1 MNNNNV
7 NQMNNNNVNQ
17 RQNRNGNGNQMNNN
31 NGNQRQ
37 NRNENRNR
45 NNNATRRPP
54 FFRPNVT
61 NENGEQISLFIPRVD
76 ARTSF
81 EKVSFIFHHYQFGKV
96 KNVDFILK
104 KDKNGFDYKSAY
116 IHFDHFYNSENCCML
131 VDEIK
136 AVGSESIYC
145 DKYDTKKKW
154 EVFLNTGK
162 KRSGDKPKE
171 GLNMSLLEVQVNAVA
186 EDKPNNDFSSGIPF
200 NLSPEDLKV
209 FNENKEGF
217 MAYLASMKKV
227 TDAAYSTTV
236 PQWILEQALNPPVVD
251 DLEEGEVKDA

>member
-1 MNNNNV
+1 MSNQMNNNNV
-7 NQMNNNNVNQ
+7 NQMNNNGNQ
-17 RQNRNGNGNQMNNN
+17 RQNRNGN
-31 NGNQRQ
+31 R
-37 NRNENRNR
+37 NRNR

-104 KDKNGFDYKSAY
+104 KDKNGFDYKAAY
-116 IHFDHFYNSENCCML
+116 VHFDHFYNSENCCML

-136 AVGSESIYC
+136 AVGSERIYC
-145 DKYDTKKKW
+145 DKYDTRKKW

-162 KRSGDKPKE
+162 KHSGDKPKE
-171 GLNMSLLEVQVNAVA
+171 RLNTSLLEVEVNAVP

-217 MAYLASMKKV
+217 MAYLADMKKI

-236 PQWILEQALNPPVVD
+236 PQLMLEQALNPPVVD
-251 DLEEGEVKDA
+251 DDLEEGQVKDA

>member
-1 MNNNNV
+1 
-7 NQMNNNNVNQ
+7 
-17 RQNRNGNGNQMNNN
+17 
-31 NGNQRQ
+31 
-37 NRNENRNR
+37 
-45 NNNATRRPP
+45 
-54 FFRPNVT
+54 
-61 NENGEQISLFIPRVD
+61 
-76 ARTSF
+76 
-81 EKVSFIFHHYQFGKV
+81 
-96 KNVDFILK
+96 
-104 KDKNGFDYKSAY
+104 
-116 IHFDHFYNSENCCML
+116 ML

-162 KRSGDKPKE
+162 KRAGDKPKE
-171 GLNMSLLEVQVNAVA
+171 GLNMSLLEVQVNA
-186 EDKPNNDFSSGIPF
+186 ETKPSNDWASGIPF

-217 MAYLASMKKV
+217 MAYLADMKKV

-251 DLEEGEVKDA
+251 DDLEEGEVKDA

>member
-1 MNNNNV
+1 MS

-17 RQNRNGNGNQMNNN
+17 RMNGNV
-31 NGNQRQ
+31 NQRQ

-54 FFRPNVT
+54 LFRPNVT

-186 EDKPNNDFSSGIPF
+186 EDKPNNDWASGIPF
-200 NLSPEDLKV
+200 NFSPEDLKV

-217 MAYLASMKKV
+217 MAYLADMKKV

-251 DLEEGEVKDA
+251 DDLEEGEVKDA

>member
-1 MNNNNV
+1 MS
-7 NQMNNNNVNQ
+7 NQMNNNGNKRMNGNVRMNGNGNQMNNKNGNQ
-17 RQNRNGNGNQMNNN
+17 RQNRNGNS
-31 NGNQRQ
+31 
-37 NRNENRNR
+37 
-45 NNNATRRPP
+45 NNNAPRRPP
-54 FFRPNVT
+54 VFRPNVT
-61 NENGEQISLFIPRVD
+61 NEHGEQISFFIPRVD

-116 IHFDHFYNSENCCML
+116 VHFDHFYNSENCCML

-136 AVGSESIYC
+136 AVGSESVYC

-154 EVFLNTGK
+154 EVFINTGK
-162 KRSGDKPKE
+162 KQVGDKPKAR
-171 GLNMSLLEVQVNAVA
+171 LNTSLLEVQVNDVV
-186 EDKPNNDFSSGIPF
+186 ETKPNNDWASGIPF

-217 MAYLASMKKV
+217 VAYLAEMKKV
-227 TDAAYSTTV
+227 TDAAYSKTV

-251 DLEEGEVKDA
+251 DDLEEGEVKDA

>member
-1 MNNNNV
+1 MSNQMNNNNV
-7 NQMNNNNVNQ
+7 NQMNNNGNQ
-17 RQNRNGNGNQMNNN
+17 RQNRNGN
-31 NGNQRQ
+31 R
-37 NRNENRNR
+37 NRNR

-104 KDKNGFDYKSAY
+104 KDKNGFDYKAAY
-116 IHFDHFYNSENCCML
+116 VHFDHFYNSENCCML

-136 AVGSESIYC
+136 AVGSERIYC
-145 DKYDTKKKW
+145 DKYDTRKKW

-162 KRSGDKPKE
+162 KHSGDKPKE
-171 GLNMSLLEVQVNAVA
+171 RLNTSLLEVEVNAVA

-217 MAYLASMKKV
+217 MAYLADMKKI

-236 PQWILEQALNPPVVD
+236 PQLMLEQALNPPVVD
-251 DLEEGEVKDA
+251 DDLEEGQVKDA

>member
-1 MNNNNV
+1 MSNQMNNNNV
-7 NQMNNNNVNQ
+7 NQMNNNGNQ
-17 RQNRNGNGNQMNNN
+17 RQNRNGN
-31 NGNQRQ
+31 R
-37 NRNENRNR
+37 NRNR

-104 KDKNGFDYKSAY
+104 KDKNGFDYKAAY
-116 IHFDHFYNSENCCML
+116 VHFDHFYNSENCCML

-136 AVGSESIYC
+136 AVGSERIYC
-145 DKYDTKKKW
+145 DKYDTRKKW

-162 KRSGDKPKE
+162 KHSGDKPKE
-171 GLNMSLLEVQVNAVA
+171 RLNTSLLEVEVNAVA
-186 EDKPNNDFSSGIPF
+186 EGKPNNDFSSGIPF

-217 MAYLASMKKV
+217 MAYLADMKKI

-236 PQWILEQALNPPVVD
+236 PQLMLEQALNPPVVD
-251 DLEEGEVKDA
+251 DDLEEGQVKDA

>member
-1 MNNNNV
+1 MS

-17 RQNRNGNGNQMNNN
+17 RMNG

-37 NRNENRNR
+37 NRNGNGNRNGNS

-54 FFRPNVT
+54 VFRPNVT
-61 NENGEQISLFIPRVD
+61 NEHGDQISFFIPRVD
-76 ARTSF
+76 VRTSF

-116 IHFDHFYNSENCCML
+116 VHFDHFYNSENCCML

-136 AVGSESIYC
+136 AVGSESVYC

-154 EVFLNTGK
+154 DVFLNTGK
-162 KRSGDKPKE
+162 KHSGDKPKE
-171 GLNMSLLEVQVNAVA
+171 RLNTSLLEVQVNNVS
-186 EDKPNNDFSSGIPF
+186 ETKPENVSETKPNNDFSSGIPF
-200 NLSPEDLKV
+200 NLSPEDLKL

-217 MAYLASMKKV
+217 VAYLAEMKKV
-227 TDAAYSTTV
+227 TDAAYSKTV

>member
-1 MNNNNV
+1 MS
-7 NQMNNNNVNQ
+7 NQMNNNNV
-17 RQNRNGNGNQMNNN
+17 NQMNNN

-54 FFRPNVT
+54 FFKPNVT

-162 KRSGDKPKE
+162 KRAGDKPKE
-171 GLNMSLLEVQVNAVA
+171 GLNMSLLEVQVDI
-186 EDKPNNDFSSGIPF
+186 ETKPSNDWASGIPF

-251 DLEEGEVKDA
+251 DDLEEGEVKDA